1 MKKIFTIFAL
11 AAIAISASA
20 ETAIL
25 SNPDKL
31 KINPLTGA
39 ELGAPEG
46 FVLTCMKEDKTLDPG
61 NGFITVNDV
70 PYQAIKISNGA
81 QNQVNLPE
89 GYVASKVTFYT
100 TINKDAATDRPC
112 YWAEVAGTT
121 YTVDDNKGIIESF
134 KDFENPNIQSF
145 DVPELNVFT
154 FKNGGEQP
162 LVVIEITY
170 HLEGEN
176 GVSTA
181 IVADENAP
189 IYNAQGVRVNADAK
203 GLLIQNGKKFIR
215 K

>member
-1 MKKIFTIFAL
+1 MKKIFTLMAA

-20 ETAIL
+20 ETAVL
-25 SNPDKL
+25 SNPGKV
-31 KINPLTGA
+31 KANPLNA
-39 ELGAPEG
+39 EQLGAPEG
-46 FVLTCMKEDKTLDPG
+46 FVLTCLKEDKTLDPG
-61 NGFITVNDV
+61 NGLITVDGAE
-70 PYQAIKISNGA
+70 YQAIKISNGA
-81 QNQVNLPE
+81 QNQVTLPE

-100 TINKDAATDRPC
+100 TINKDAATDRVC

-121 YTVDDNKGIIESF
+121 YTAEDNNGIIESF

-145 DVPELNVFT
+145 NIPDMKEFT
-154 FKNGGEQP
+154 FKNTGEQP
-162 LVVIEITY
+162 LVVIEVTY
-170 HLEGEN
+170 HLEGES

-189 IYNAQGVRVNADAK
+189 IFNAQGVRVNADAK